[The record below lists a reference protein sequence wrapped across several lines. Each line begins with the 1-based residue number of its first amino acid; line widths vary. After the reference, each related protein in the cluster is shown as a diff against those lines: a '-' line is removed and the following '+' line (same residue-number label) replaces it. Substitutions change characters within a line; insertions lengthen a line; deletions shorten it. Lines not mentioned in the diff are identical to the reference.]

1 MSDNCPEDFPL
12 TASAKTTVLKAL
24 LLRGFTEAP
33 FDKVILHFIPSN
45 YSLHTY

>member
-24 LLRGFTEAP
+24 LLRGFIEAP
-33 FDKVILHFIPSN
+33 FDKVYFIPSG
-45 YSLHTY
+45 YSSHIY